1 MSILLNE
8 NQASEYLGK
17 ISIKTLQRWRIEGR
31 PLKFVK
37 LGKAV
42 RYRQE
47 DLDKFINDNIKE
59 STTDA

>member
-1 MSILLNE
+1 MTTLLTE
-8 NQASEYLGK
+8 EQASKYLGK
-17 ISIKTLQRWRIEGR
+17 IPEKTLQRWRIEGS

-47 DLDKFINDNIKE
+47 DLDNFINDNLRR
-59 STTDA
+59 STSDV